1 MQVHHFRK
9 GIVMILSMLFL
20 ATFSAFAIAL
30 SSMSGSNVQV
40 ADNQRKALRALASAE
55 SGLEISRFWLSHV
68 TMPSSTPS
76 ANYFGAIV
84 AYIQGDLNV
93 NGITNMVL
101 QNDGCIP
108 SVSLGTDTGETFS
121 VSLTPDGTN
130 PSVLV
135 VSVTGYYGQV
145 TRTVQVRF
153 NITPYEH
160 PIFNYGMATKG
171 PIDFMNNP
179 TTVGITDNWE
189 ADIYTE
195 SSSDTV
201 AFHVGGNTNFDGKL
215 QIANPIATVDFE
227 GDVIIAGDHGTDAID
242 NHVEIGVP
250 PVDFPTPDTQRFV
263 KYATGPVLDSSVNLT
278 KGITLTNVTIPAGMN
293 PTFDGTVTI
302 QGILLVES
310 PNVVNFGSNVALQGI
325 IVAQGDIDN
334 PGTDQINVAGNF
346 ATSPYPTGA
355 DFDEIRGEIGTSL
368 LTPGFSAS
376 FTGNYSSI
384 EGVIASSGLLFS
396 GNASAVLKGSVI
408 NYADTTTRVEGNVVM
423 NFDRVASTKIPAGFD
438 THRVLDCDPSSYSIV
453 VQ

>member
-1 MQVHHFRK
+1 MHLRHFRK
-9 GIVMILSMLFL
+9 GVVLILSMIFL
-20 ATFSAFAIAL
+20 ATFSAFAVAF
-30 SSMSGSNVQV
+30 SSMSGTSVQV
-40 ADNQRKALRALASAE
+40 ANNHKKATRALASAE
-55 SGLEISRFWLSHV
+55 SGLQITRFWLNRV
-68 TMPSSTPS
+68 VMPSSTSP
-76 ANYFGAIV
+76 ADYFDTIIAH
-84 AYIQGDLNV
+84 IQGDLNA
-93 NGITNMVL
+93 NGITNMTLENNGSISNVTL
-101 QNDGCIP
+101 DSNA
-108 SVSLGTDTGETFS
+108 GESFT
-121 VSLTPDGTN
+121 VAMALDGTN
-130 PSVLV
+130 PSILV
-135 VSVTGYYGQV
+135 VSVTGLYEQI

-179 TTVGITDNWE
+179 TTTGITDNWE

-195 SSSDTV
+195 SNSSTV
-201 AFHVGGNTNFDGKL
+201 AFHVGGNTNFDGDL
-215 QIANPIATVDFE
+215 QIANPAATVDFE
-227 GDVIIAGDHGTDAID
+227 GDVIIAGDHGADAID

-263 KYATGPVLDSSVNLT
+263 KYATGPVLDSSVDLT
-278 KGITLTNVTIPAGMN
+278 KGMTLTNAVIPAGMN

-310 PNVVNFGSNVALQGI
+310 PNVVNFGRNVALQGI

-346 ATSPYPTGA
+346 ATSPYPAGA
-355 DFDEIRGEIGTSL
+355 DFDGIRSEIGTSL

-384 EGVIASSGLLFS
+384 EGVIASSGLHFS
-396 GNASAVLKGSVI
+396 GNANAVIKGSVI

-423 NFDRVASTKIPAGFD
+423 NFDRVASTKTPAGFD
-438 THRVLDCDPSSYSIV
+438 THRVLDYESSSYSI
-453 VQ
+453 Q